1 MNSSRKISP
10 GWMGFSLF
18 FLTIGA
24 SRQHYVS
31 SRANALLASPL
42 LFVRNIRKSGRNES
56 IAIRHLNFRQR
67 HRVQHVVFLDDVA
80 LGENVRRK
88 SVDLVRGER
97 STLTSRHRAVD
108 KVPNRSRVWPVAP
121 YGSYRP
127 KRCQRLKVS
136 CASYQAGANL
146 GSLSSR
152 AVAYRTF
159 CSKDRGAVLGASLSR
174 RESLPVRSGRNIP
187 GLNFLLRWRSA
198 DIRVRG
204 RLCQR
209 RGRDYQDNPK
219 SETARKAHFS
229 HSHP

>member
-1 MNSSRKISP
+1 MMTHFRSVYPSGSRKGIRKARNPLDDIS
-10 GWMGFSLF
+10 L
-18 FLTIGA
+18 
-24 SRQHYVS
+24 
-31 SRANALLASPL
+31 RANALLASPL
-42 LFVRNIRKSGRNES
+42 LFVRNIRESRGNES
-56 IAIRHLNFRQR
+56 ITIRHLNFQQG

-80 LGENVRRK
+80 LGEDERGK

-97 STLTSRHRAVD
+97 STLTPRHGAVD
-108 KVPNRSRVWPVAP
+108 KIPNRGRIRPVTP
-121 YGSYRP
+121 NGSYRP

-136 CASYQAGANL
+136 CASYHAGANL

-198 DIRVRG
+198 NIRVRG
-204 RLCQR
+204 RLCPR
-209 RGRDYQDNPK
+209 RGRG
-219 SETARKAHFS
+219 
-229 HSHP
+229 